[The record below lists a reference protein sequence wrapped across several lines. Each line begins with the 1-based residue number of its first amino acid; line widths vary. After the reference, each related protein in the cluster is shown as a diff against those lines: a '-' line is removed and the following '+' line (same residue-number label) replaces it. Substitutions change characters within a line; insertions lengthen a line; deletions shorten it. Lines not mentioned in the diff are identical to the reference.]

1 MSTVRAIAVVLPS
14 PHDDSLLL
22 VVQRPHDDEDLPGV
36 WGLPATTVR
45 PHESDADAAVR
56 LGESKLGAPVS
67 LGPLLAEGSQ
77 QRNDTELAMRLY
89 AATMSSDE
97 PALPSAPGEQGV
109 TYYADWRW
117 APKSSLRDGAERG
130 SLCCAL
136 ALGEH
141 EGRVTA
147 MDEHVL
153 VRFYHEIALK
163 GSNRSWF
170 LKHMGA
176 NLRRALAGTGVG
188 RIRWNAMM
196 ASFPLKDDGQWEL
209 VRERLEGVI
218 GVERFSRAVRVEA
231 TLDAIKDAMP
241 AMLEDKQPASFR
253 IAARRSDKRFPMTS
267 PEINHALGRHVQELT
282 GWPVDLKQADLTLH
296 VQMTERE
303 ALLSAESLPGPG
315 GMPVGV
321 GGHVAALLSGG
332 IDSPV
337 AAYQM
342 MRRGCRVT
350 FVHFHSFPLV
360 EGTSREKA
368 EELVELL
375 TRYQFNSRLL
385 LVPFAA
391 AQQRII
397 VTVPPAYRVAVYR
410 RFMVRIAEALALR
423 HGAAALVTGDSL
435 GQVSSQTL
443 ENLTT
448 IGAAVERLP
457 MFRPLLTMDK
467 GEIID
472 IARPLGTYPISIIPD
487 QDCCSLFVPRH
498 PVIKSRIQDVERMEA
513 ELPVQELVDEA
524 VEAAEEREFRW
535 PESAAR
541 REQGTPAASR

>member
-1 MSTVRAIAVVLPS
+1 MLRA
-14 PHDDSLLL
+14 
-22 VVQRPHDDEDLPGV
+22 G
-36 WGLPATTVR
+36 
-45 PHESDADAAVR
+45 AAVAR
-56 LGESKLGAPVS
+56 GAGTVT
-67 LGPLLAEGSQ
+67 G
-77 QRNDTELAMRLY
+77 M
-89 AATMSSDE
+89 
-97 PALPSAPGEQGV
+97 EQ
-109 TYYADWRW
+109 
-117 APKSSLRDGAERG
+117 
-130 SLCCAL
+130 
-136 ALGEH
+136 
-141 EGRVTA
+141 
-147 MDEHVL
+147 HVL

-163 GSNRSWF
+163 GGNRPWF

-188 RIRWNAMM
+188 KIRWNAMM
-196 ASFPLKDDGQWEL
+196 ASFPLRDEEQWEL
-209 VRERLEGVI
+209 VRSRLEELI
-218 GVERFSRAVRVEA
+218 GVERFSRAISVEP
-231 TLDAIKDAMP
+231 TMDAMKEAIP
-241 AMLEDKQPASFR
+241 GLIEGQTPETFR
-253 IAARRSDKRFPMTS
+253 IAARRADKRFPMTS
-267 PEINHALGRHVQELT
+267 PEINHALGRHVQDLT
-282 GWPVDLKQADLTLH
+282 GWPVDLKDADLTLY
-296 VQMTERE
+296 VQTTERE

-342 MRRGCRVT
+342 MRRGCKVT

-375 TRYQFNSRLL
+375 THYQQSSRLL
-385 LVPFAA
+385 LVPFAG

-410 RFMVRIAEALALR
+410 RFMVRIAEALAVK

-448 IGAAVERLP
+448 IGAAAERLP
-457 MFRPLLTMDK
+457 LFRPLLTMDK

-513 ELPVQELVDEA
+513 ELPVEELVKAALEA
-524 VEAAEEREFRW
+524 VEERVYHW
-535 PESAAR
+535 P
-541 REQGTPAASR
+541 PAAAKRGTDEGATAG

>member
-1 MSTVRAIAVVLPS
+1 M
-14 PHDDSLLL
+14 
-22 VVQRPHDDEDLPGV
+22 
-36 WGLPATTVR
+36 
-45 PHESDADAAVR
+45 
-56 LGESKLGAPVS
+56 
-67 LGPLLAEGSQ
+67 
-77 QRNDTELAMRLY
+77 
-89 AATMSSDE
+89 
-97 PALPSAPGEQGV
+97 EQ
-109 TYYADWRW
+109 
-117 APKSSLRDGAERG
+117 
-130 SLCCAL
+130 
-136 ALGEH
+136 
-141 EGRVTA
+141 
-147 MDEHVL
+147 HVL

-170 LKHMGA
+170 LKHMGR
-176 NLRRALAGTGVG
+176 NLKRALAGTGVAG
-188 RIRWNAMM
+188 IRWNAMM
-196 ASFPLKDDGQWEL
+196 ASFPLRDETQWEL
-209 VRERLEGVI
+209 VRPRLEQTI
-218 GVERFSRAVRVEA
+218 GVERFSRAVSVEP
-231 TLDAIKDAMP
+231 TLDAMKAALP
-241 AMLEDKQPASFR
+241 ALLEGAAPSTFR
-253 IAARRSDKRFPMTS
+253 IAARRADKRFPMTS
-267 PEINHALGRHVQELT
+267 PQINHALGRHVQDLT
-282 GWPVDLKQADLTLH
+282 GWPVDLKRAELTLH

-375 TRYQFNSRLL
+375 TRYQHNSRLL

-410 RFMVRIAEALALR
+410 RFMVRIAEALAVK

-448 IGAAVERLP
+448 IGAAAERLP
-457 MFRPLLTMDK
+457 LLRPLLAMDK

-513 ELPVQELVDEA
+513 ELPVREMVDEA
-524 VEAAEEREFRW
+524 VEAAEERLYHW
-535 PESAAR
+535 PERAAQAR
-541 REQGTPAASR
+541 